1 MFDITNQAINPLNA
15 LLGPKFTQLD
25 LRTLNEK
32 SQKISRFLNNGLYV
46 LSEKEL
52 KKLMLSFKKR
62 KTVKIRR
69 ISFKP

>member
-1 MFDITNQAINPLNA
+1 LESH
-15 LLGPKFTQLD
+15 
-25 LRTLNEK
+25 TLNDK

-62 KTVKIRR
+62 KTIKIQR